1 MMNLI
6 SKNKNVLK
14 LKIGFIACS
23 ILFTTSCDNKYKDGF
38 QQFEY
43 EGGTY
48 PYIAYNN
55 LTKNKLEK
63 EMHGGDA
70 YFLYPIDYS
79 LYYIRI
85 MSHHDGQKNFGFP
98 IEDGTNAGGGTF
110 TIKNGL
116 LFISSSP
123 ISIPVNIKET
133 RSWVGPGPFK
143 EKCTAT
149 YGKPDKDSVNINIEC
164 IEDSEPV
171 TGIPGRDIAK
181 ATWNSKRGLT
191 YYSTLSEGRVSKMQL
206 KSQNGLFSP
215 KFFEF
220 YRTKSREIA
229 AQTKSTKPADVIP
242 DIVY

>member
-1 MMNLI
+1 MNLI
-6 SKNKNVLK
+6 SRSKNALK
-14 LKIGFIACS
+14 LKISLIACS

-38 QQFEY
+38 QQFDY

-55 LTKNKLEK
+55 LTKDKLEK
-63 EMHGGDA
+63 EIHGGDA
-70 YFLYPIDYS
+70 YFLYPIGEN
-79 LYYIRI
+79 LYDISI
-85 MSHHDGQKNFGFP
+85 MAHQDGQKNFGFP
-98 IEDGTNAGGGTF
+98 IEDGTRAGGGTF
-110 TIKNGL
+110 TIKNGIMSITS
-116 LFISSSP
+116 FT

-143 EKCTAT
+143 EKCTAA
-149 YGKPDKDSVNINIEC
+149 YWKADADSVNINIEC
-164 IEDSEPV
+164 IEDPEPI
-171 TGIPGRDIAK
+171 TGFPGLRISK
-181 ATWNSKRGLT
+181 GIWNSKRGLI
-191 YYSTLSEGRVSKMQL
+191 YYLTPEGSSICPMQL